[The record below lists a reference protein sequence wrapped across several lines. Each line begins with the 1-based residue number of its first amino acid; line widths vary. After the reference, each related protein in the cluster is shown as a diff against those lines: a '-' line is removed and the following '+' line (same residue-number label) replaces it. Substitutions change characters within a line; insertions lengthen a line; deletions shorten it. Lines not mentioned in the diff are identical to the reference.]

1 MSAKWK
7 MESLLQIAHFSAA
20 AASKH
25 SKMLVHKV
33 DRRQFLLE
41 RESCF
46 IEQPWE
52 LIHLCWRR
60 GIEYN
65 FNFRMNAFV
74 IIMVPIKIRC
84 NFPNETAHLP
94 LGNVLRTSIHMS
106 NLYSINLASV
116 IR

>member
-1 MSAKWK
+1 MMSAKWK

-52 LIHLCWRR
+52 LIHLCWREER
-60 GIEYN
+60 NTILISE
-65 FNFRMNAFV
+65 
-74 IIMVPIKIRC
+74 
-84 NFPNETAHLP
+84 
-94 LGNVLRTSIHMS
+94 
-106 NLYSINLASV
+106 
-116 IR
+116 

>member
-1 MSAKWK
+1 MMSAKWK

-25 SKMLVHKV
+25 STKMLVHKV

-65 FNFRMNAFV
+65 FNFQMNAFV

-84 NFPNETAHLP
+84 NFPTI
-94 LGNVLRTSIHMS
+94 V
-106 NLYSINLASV
+106 
-116 IR
+116 